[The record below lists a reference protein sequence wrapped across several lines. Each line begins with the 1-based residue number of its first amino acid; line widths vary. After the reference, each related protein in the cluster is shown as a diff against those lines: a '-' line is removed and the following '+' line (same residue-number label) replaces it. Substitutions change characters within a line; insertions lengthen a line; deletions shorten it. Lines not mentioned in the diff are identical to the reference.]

1 MSKRGI
7 LRLSELHSKSVPLY
21 LGAKRK
27 MANLTLDR
35 FFVAFRSSE
44 PLLSSFRTM

>member
-1 MSKRGI
+1 MSKHGI

-27 MANLTLDR
+27 MANPIMDQ
-35 FFVAFRSSE
+35 FSVAFLSSE
-44 PLLSSFRTM
+44 PLLWSFRTL